1 MKILRFNEYIKEE
14 KVEDFT
20 ENEIN
25 KAYKSLKRK
34 GLKNCNIK
42 LKDENPNCG
51 SISAS
56 DCSDDQIAK
65 YLGKQEAET
74 FMKLSKKL
82 DKLTGYKIKASDYKL
97 NKKDSIIINKINEYN

>member
-34 GLKNCNIK
+34 G
-42 LKDENPNCG
+42 
-51 SISAS
+51 
-56 DCSDDQIAK
+56 
-65 YLGKQEAET
+65 
-74 FMKLSKKL
+74 
-82 DKLTGYKIKASDYKL
+82 
-97 NKKDSIIINKINEYN
+97 